1 MYMYPTE
8 IGVGY
13 GSPLRPSKRRAFPLV
28 PTS

>member
-13 GSPLRPSKRRAFPLV
+13 GSPERPSNNLAFPLS
-28 PTS
+28 PIN